1 MAVKPLHTVFA
12 RGVSVADPI
21 DIHVDRMQ
29 AGRSFASSTV
39 TISQGDRLCVRSSVL
54 MSATEPDLIRHSDVI
69 AAASTPE
76 DSTATSEGD
85 GDWQVRVG
93 GGVDIDDPTSVGP
106 AQLEA
111 WSRFVGAPDDPGVNQ
126 GLLAFATEGMLIA
139 TAMRPHEGVAQSL
152 AHRTRSEE

>member
-54 MSATEPDLIRHSDVI
+54 MSATEPALIRHSDVI

-76 DSTATSEGD
+76 DSTAPSEGADD
-85 GDWQVRVG
+85 GQVLGSARVG
-93 GGVDIDDPTSVGP
+93 HAHPTSVCTLP
-106 AQLEA
+106 
-111 WSRFVGAPDDPGVNQ
+111 PD
-126 GLLAFATEGMLIA
+126 
-139 TAMRPHEGVAQSL
+139 AQSTI
-152 AHRTRSEE
+152 RT

>member
-1 MAVKPLHTVFA
+1 
-12 RGVSVADPI
+12 
-21 DIHVDRMQ
+21 
-29 AGRSFASSTV
+29 
-39 TISQGDRLCVRSSVL
+39 

-152 AHRTRSEE
+152 AHRTRSEEHTYELQSLMRNSYHVFCLKKKKQHNTLP

>member
-1 MAVKPLHTVFA
+1 MRISDWSSDVCSSDLTLHTVFA
-12 RGVSVADPI
+12 RGVSFADPI

-93 GGVDIDDPTSVGP
+93 GGVDIDDPTD
-106 AQLEA
+106 
-111 WSRFVGAPDDPGVNQ
+111 RK
-126 GLLAFATEGMLIA
+126 
-139 TAMRPHEGVAQSL
+139 
-152 AHRTRSEE
+152 RTRLNSST

>member
-1 MAVKPLHTVFA
+1 MLRRLLFRSDLILHV
-12 RGVSVADPI
+12 GVI
-21 DIHVDRMQ
+21 
-29 AGRSFASSTV
+29 ASS
-39 TISQGDRLCVRSSVL
+39 
-54 MSATEPDLIRHSDVI
+54 
-69 AAASTPE
+69 STPE

-139 TAMRPHEGVAQSL
+139 TAMRPHERVAPPLPPRTNAPSVL
-152 AHRTRSEE
+152 SPPLTFPHPFPPSHRVLPPPHPPFPPRRPTHAPR